1 MDVNTFLSH
10 RRSLATPSG
19 EIAYTEF
26 GEGPAALFVHGFG
39 KSGALWRHVVEDLAG
54 TSRCIAPDLPAHGA
68 SPAHHDM
75 SVAALAEA
83 LAGLCDS
90 LGLGQVDLVGN
101 DTGGAIAQ
109 VFAARHPGKLRSL
122 TLTDCDCEGN
132 FPPADFAP
140 IIEQARQGALAPL
153 MAEIAA
159 TPEESWP
166 TNPLINVGY
175 QYPDRIPQ
183 DAWRDYISGL
193 AGTVE
198 RARDGERLVASLD
211 AADIE
216 AAGGQLRTLTAPTL
230 LVWGTAD
237 TTFTIKWAY
246 HLRDLIPG
254 AAEVVE
260 IDGANIFFP
269 EERPEDLVPHL
280 RRLWGR

>member
-1 MDVNTFLSH
+1 MDVNTFLSN
-10 RRSLATPSG
+10 RRSLDTPSG

-26 GEGPAALFVHGFG
+26 GEGPAALFVHGVG
-39 KSGALWRHVVEDLAG
+39 TSGALWRQVIEDLSN

-68 SPAHHDM
+68 SPARDDM

-83 LAGLCDS
+83 LADLCDT

-109 VFAARHPGKLRSL
+109 VFAARHPGRLRSL
-122 TLTDCDCEGN
+122 TLTNCDCEGN

-140 IIEQARQGALAPL
+140 VIEMARQGALAPQAVQL
-153 MAEIAA
+153 AA
-159 TPEESWP
+159 NPETWSAH
-166 TNPLINVGY
+166 PLNMGY
-175 QYPDRIPQ
+175 QYPEQVPQ
-183 DAWRDYISGL
+183 DAWRDYLTGA
-193 AGTVE
+193 AGTIE
-198 RARDGERLVASLD
+198 RARDVERLIASLD

-216 AAGGQLRTLTAPTL
+216 AVSGQLRTLNVPTL

-237 TTFTIKWAY
+237 TNFDVKWAY

-254 AAEVVE
+254 AREVVE
-260 IDGANIFFP
+260 IDGAKIFFP
-269 EERPEDLVPHL
+269 EERPEDLVPHR